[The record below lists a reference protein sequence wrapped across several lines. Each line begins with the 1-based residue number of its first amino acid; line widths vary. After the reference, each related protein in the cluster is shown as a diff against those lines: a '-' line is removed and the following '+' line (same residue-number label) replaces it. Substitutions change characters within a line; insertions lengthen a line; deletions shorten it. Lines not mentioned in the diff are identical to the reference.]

1 MRYTTSRLAI
11 ATAFAAT
18 MAVGVVAPALAD
30 VTVTVDVSKDK
41 TITVEE
47 TISITKTVFI
57 DADIFLV
64 LDGAAEAQALANI
77 RNQNNTVIYNDDDA
91 DDIDFS
97 AVIDSSV
104 LANAGI
110 VGVNQDVGYNAK
122 QGNVVALAFT
132 DSGNAFAN
140 SQAEADQINSGHT
153 VLEGPANPPLPPGA
167 VVPDPVA
174 NPPGTV
180 QYQALITNGSISG
193 LMGAG
198 IVGVNQ
204 NAGNNNSQLNMVA
217 VAAAVDTEGT
227 DVTAALSEAA
237 LGQQNG
243 GPEDTGGPGSG
254 NSVTESGTIKFARI
268 NGGSLSNNV
277 GGIIGVNQAAGNNA
291 NQGNLVSLAA
301 AVTP

>member
-1 MRYTTSRLAI
+1 MTRTTTRLAI
-11 ATAFAAT
+11 AAALASG
-18 MAVGVVAPALAD
+18 MVVGVVAPALAD

-41 TITVEE
+41 TIIVNEL
-47 TISITKTVFI
+47 ISITKTVTITATI
-57 DADIFLV
+57 DLD

-77 RNQNNTVIYNDDDA
+77 RNQNNIVIYNDVDA
-91 DDIDFS
+91 NDIDFS
-97 AVIDSSV
+97 AVIDGSILRNS
-104 LANAGI
+104 GI
-110 VGVNQDVGYNAK
+110 VGVNQDAGYNAK
-122 QGNVVALAFT
+122 QGNVVAVAFT

-153 VLEGPANPPLPPGA
+153 VLEGPANPPFPF
-167 VVPDPVA
+167 VDPTN

-180 QYQALITNGSISG
+180 VYQALITNAVNG
-193 LMGAG
+193 LIGAG

-217 VAAAVDTEGT
+217 VAAAVDTAGT

-237 LGQQNG
+237 LGQEN
-243 GPEDTGGPGSG
+243 TGG
-254 NSVTESGTIKFARI
+254 SVTESGTNKTARI
-268 NGGSLSNNV
+268 TTALNTNT

-291 NQGNLVSLAA
+291 NQANLVSLAA